1 MWIFEGKMEKQVEV
15 SLLAFVRWAR
25 GHSGEGS
32 DSPRPWQDQ

>member
-1 MWIFEGKMEKQVEV
+1 MWIFDGKMEKQVEV
-15 SLLAFVRWAR
+15 SLLAFVRWAS